1 MTLKHRLLCAFARRV
16 PAEARYNFGLDCIG
30 GFLAGIHTGFFVPF
44 YAIIARDKMGA
55 DEFMIALL
63 SAGPYIGGMAAL
75 FYGGLV
81 ALNRE
86 LKWYWITAVLA
97 DVFITA
103 TALCSGSLSLS
114 LCVFTAYAILAC
126 ANTQYAVVVQRIY
139 PIRYRASLMGYVRV
153 ICGVVTLLATLLA
166 GKLMGDGEGW
176 RVFFVISGLCAMGA
190 AIVFGRVRC
199 PLVTDGG
206 GPRGSVAAFVMD
218 SLKLLRENKT
228 NTLLIILAT
237 VYSVGAMM
245 QTVALPIFQVD
256 VLRIEPKRISVL
268 ASVQSAVLMLSY
280 PLWGRF
286 IDRSNAIKGWIAAV
300 AVGTLMP
307 LGYYFAGSWTGVIW
321 AHAMNG
327 FYIAGADLAWFNM
340 VLELTEK
347 GKEGKYQALH
357 YFFGGIRGMLGVVG
371 GAFLVRYFHRVG
383 AEGIRGVFPIVAGMM
398 LLSVVF
404 LIPAALKGRNT
415 RR

>member
-1 MTLKHRLLCAFARRV
+1 MKRRLLCAFARRV
-16 PAEARYNFGLDCIG
+16 PREVRHNFGLDCIG

-63 SAGPYIGGMAAL
+63 SAGPYIGGMIAL

-81 ALNRE
+81 ALNKE
-86 LKWYWITAVLA
+86 LKWYWVTAVIA

-103 TALCSGSLSLS
+103 TALCSKSLALS

-126 ANTQYAVVVQRIY
+126 ANTQYAVAVQRIY

-153 ICGVVTLLATLLA
+153 ICGVVTLLTTLLA

-176 RVFFVISGLCAMGA
+176 RVFFAISGLCAMGA
-190 AIVFGRVRC
+190 AFVFGRIRY
-199 PLVTDGG
+199 PLVPDTGSPG
-206 GPRGSVAAFVMD
+206 ASVAAFVLD
-218 SLKLLRENKT
+218 SFRLLKENKT

-237 VYSVGAMM
+237 VYSAGAMI
-245 QTVALPIFQVD
+245 QTVALPIYQVD
-256 VLRIEPKRISVL
+256 VLRILPKRISVL

-286 IDRSNAIKGWIAAV
+286 IDRSNAIKGWIACV
-300 AVGTLMP
+300 IIGTLMP
-307 LGYYFAGSWTGVIW
+307 LGYYLAGGWTGVIW
-321 AHAMNG
+321 AHAING
-327 FYIAGADLAWFNM
+327 FYVAGADLAWFNM

-357 YFFGGIRGMLGVVG
+357 YFFGGIRGMLGVIG
-371 GAFLVRYFHRVG
+371 GAF
-383 AEGIRGVFPIVAGMM
+383 
-398 LLSVVF
+398 
-404 LIPAALKGRNT
+404 
-415 RR
+415 